1 MTSNPKEPAMEPNE
15 RLMAIYNRTVE
26 ALKEVVREFA
36 VTEDELHVSG
46 RYLNRLGQSGMCPS
60 LLDVALAMTSI
71 AASGRQGPGTR
82 ICLEGPYH
90 GDHPVRADGDILERA
105 PAAGGSRLTL
115 TGVVTDAVTGAPIP
129 GARLDFW
136 QADADGLYDKKGA
149 HLRGVV
155 LSDAQGGYELK
166 TVVPSDYAEHDHDP
180 IGELF
185 RAMGKPNTRAAHIHL
200 KVSVASEE
208 LLTTQLFMPTSSFL
222 DRDYVE
228 GAVSEDL
235 TLVLEPDGEACR
247 SRFDI
252 AVAPAVV
259 PA

>member
-1 MTSNPKEPAMEPNE
+1 MEPNE

-36 VTEDELHVSG
+36 ITEDELHIAG

-60 LLDVALAMTSI
+60 LLDVGLAMTSI

-82 ICLEGPYH
+82 LCLEGPYH
-90 GDHPVRADGDILERA
+90 AEHPVRADGELLDRPHA
-105 PAAGGSRLTL
+105 PGGTLLTL

-129 GARLDFW
+129 GARLDVW
-136 QADADGLYDKKGA
+136 QADADGLYDKAGD

-155 LSDAQGGYELK
+155 ITDAQGRYILK

-185 RAMGKPNTRAAHIHL
+185 RAMGKPNTRAAHIHV
-200 KVSVASEE
+200 KIFVNSEE

-235 TLVLEPDGEACR
+235 TLTLEPDAEGCKA
-247 SRFDI
+247 SFDF
-252 AVAPAVV
+252 AVARVGV